1 MRIVHYINQ
10 FFGQIGGETEAGHPL
25 EVRAGVVGPGMAL
38 KQQIGDNEIVATI
51 ICGDNYF
58 VENIDAVKL
67 QMVNILK
74 EYKADMLVAGPAFNA
89 GRYGMAC
96 GNACQI
102 ANEELGIE
110 TVSGM
115 YEENPGMELYRK
127 FAYIVPTGNN
137 ARGMR
142 DAVSKMGTLI
152 KRIAGGEMLSNPEE
166 DGFFERGLRENIFLE
181 KTGAE
186 RCVDMLL
193 KKIKGEDFETELPMP
208 VFEKFEP
215 SPAIKDLSKATIAV
229 MTSGGMVPAG
239 NPHRLEACNCTKW
252 ECYSIDSDYGGRGAG
267 KGMVVHGG
275 YDPTYGNEDGNR
287 ILPIDMM
294 VELEQEGK
302 IGKLYDYTY
311 VTVGNGM
318 GTDQAAVFGDE
329 IAKELLDAKIDGAI
343 LTST

>member
-10 FFGQIGGETEAGHPL
+10 FFGQIGGETEAHYPL
-25 EVRAGVVGPGMAL
+25 EVRPGTVGPGMAL
-38 KQQIGDNEIVATI
+38 KQQIGDNEIVATV

-58 VENIDAVKL
+58 VENIDTVKPQL
-67 QMVNILK
+67 VDILR

-102 ANEELGIE
+102 ACEELGIE
-110 TVSGM
+110 AVSGM
-115 YEENPGMELYRK
+115 YEENPGVELYRK
-127 FAYIVPTGNN
+127 YAYIVPTNNN

-142 DAVSKMGTLI
+142 DAVMNMGALI
-152 KRIAGGEMLSNPEE
+152 KRVAAGEKLASPEK

-193 KKIKGEDFETELPMP
+193 DKIRGEEFQTELPMP

-215 SPAIKDLSKATIAV
+215 SPAIKDMSKAKIVV
-229 MTSGGMVPAG
+229 MTSGGMVPQG

-252 ECYSIDSDYGGRGAG
+252 QEYSIDEDYCGRGVTR
-267 KGMVVHGG
+267 GMVVHGG
-275 YDPTYGNEDGNR
+275 YDPTYGNENGNR
-287 ILPIDMM
+287 ILPIDVM
-294 VELEQEGK
+294 VELEKEGR
-302 IGKLYDYTY
+302 IGKLCDYTY

-318 GTDQAAVFGDE
+318 GTDQAARFGDE
-329 IAKELLDAKIDGAI
+329 IAKELLDAQIDGAI

>member
-1 MRIVHYINQ
+1 MKIVHYINQ
-10 FFGQIGGETEAGHPL
+10 FFGQVGGETEAGHPL
-25 EVRAGVVGPGMAL
+25 EVKPGVVGPGMAL
-38 KQQIGDNEIVATI
+38 QQQIGDNEIVATI

-58 VENIDAVKL
+58 VENLDIVKQQL
-67 QMVNILK
+67 VEALK
-74 EYKADMLVAGPAFNA
+74 EYEADMLVAGPAFNA

-115 YEENPGMELYRK
+115 YEENPGKEMYRK
-127 FAYIVPTGNN
+127 YAYIVPTNNN

-142 DAVSKMGTLI
+142 DAVSKMGALI
-152 KRIAGGEMLSNPEE
+152 QRVAAGEKLSDPEA
-166 DGFFERGLRENIFLE
+166 DGFFERGLRENVFLE

-193 KKIKGEDFETELPMP
+193 QKINGEEFKTELPMP
-208 VFEKFEP
+208 IFEKFEP
-215 SPAIKDLSKATIAV
+215 SPAIKDMSKAKIVV
-229 MTSGGMVPAG
+229 MTTGGLVPQG

-252 ECYSIDSDYGGRGAG
+252 QEYSLEDDYCGIGTT

-275 YDPTYGNEDGNR
+275 YDPTYGNENGNR
-287 ILPIDMM
+287 ILPVDMM
-294 VELEQEGK
+294 VELEKEGR
-302 IGKLYDYTY
+302 IGKLYEQTF

-329 IAKELLDAKIDGAI
+329 IAKKLLDAQIDGAI

>member
-10 FFGQIGGETEAGHPL
+10 FFGQIGGESEAGHPL
-25 EVRAGVVGPGMAL
+25 EVREGVVGPGMAL
-38 KQQIGDNEIVATI
+38 SQQIGENEIVATI

-58 VENIDAVKL
+58 VENIDTVKPQL
-67 QMVNILK
+67 VKILK
-74 EYKADMLVAGPAFNA
+74 DYKADILVAGPAFNA

-110 TVSGM
+110 TISGM
-115 YEENPGMELYRK
+115 YEENPGMEMYRK
-127 FAYIVPTGNN
+127 YAYIVPTNNN
-137 ARGMR
+137 ARGMK
-142 DAVSKMGTLI
+142 DAVSKMGALI
-152 KRIAGGEMLSNPEE
+152 QRVSEGAILSNPEI
-166 DGFFERGLRENIFLE
+166 DGFFERGLRENIFLDR
-181 KTGAE
+181 TGAE

-193 KKIKGEDFETELPMP
+193 KKINGEAFETELPMP

-215 SPAIKDLSKATIAV
+215 SPAIKDITSAKIVV
-229 MTSGGMVPAG
+229 MTSGGMVPLG
-239 NPHRLEACNCTKW
+239 NPNRLEACNCTKW
-252 ECYSIDSDYGGRGAG
+252 EEYSLEDDYCGIGNT

-275 YDPTYGNEDGNR
+275 YDPVYGNEDGNR

-294 VELEQEGK
+294 VELEKEGK
-302 IGKLYDYTY
+302 IGELYNHTF

-318 GTDQAAVFGDE
+318 GTDQAAMFGDE
-329 IAKELLDAKIDGAI
+329 IAQKLLEANIDGAI